1 MQLGVEEGVVLPGD
15 GGALGGRL
23 ELLDQVL
30 GGGLLPRG
38 DHVGGELVQVVHVV
52 RVRCDLVWK
61 KIQRVG
67 VSVT

>member
-1 MQLGVEEGVVLPGD
+1 MQLWVEERVVLPSD
-15 GGALGGRL
+15 GGTLGGRL

-30 GGGLLPRG
+30 GGGLLPGG
-38 DHVGGELVQVVHVV
+38 DHVGGELVQVVDVV
-52 RVRCDLVWK
+52 RVGGDLVWK

>member
-1 MQLGVEEGVVLPGD
+1 MQLWVEEGVVLPSD
-15 GGALGGRL
+15 GCTLGGRL

-38 DHVGGELVQVVHVV
+38 DHVGGELVQVVDVV
-52 RVRCDLVWK
+52 RVGGDLVWK